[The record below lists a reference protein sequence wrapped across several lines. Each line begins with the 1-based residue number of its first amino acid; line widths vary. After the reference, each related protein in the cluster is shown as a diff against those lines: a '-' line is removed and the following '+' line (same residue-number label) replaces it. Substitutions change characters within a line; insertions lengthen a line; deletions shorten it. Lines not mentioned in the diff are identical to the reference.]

1 MPCDPCSPERG
12 PKSGD
17 FHKQG
22 KTKMPRI
29 RTIKPEFF
37 RDEDLQELQGQH
49 TTMPLML
56 VYAALW
62 GHCDKN
68 GTFEWRPKQLKLD
81 ILPFLPFSME
91 HALELLEGAGF
102 IKKFE
107 ALGKHYGSIR
117 TFKDHQR
124 ISGSEA
130 SDPAKYP
137 EYQEKQIHDAKEAA
151 GKQRGSSGDEL
162 VSQEGKGRERKG
174 SAFALPDWVP
184 LDAWES
190 FVESRRKNRAPLT
203 DRAKALAVAEL
214 SRLRDQGHSP
224 AAVID
229 LAVLKGWKS
238 FYAPKGSTAAPAD
251 DPYKGVTW

>member
-1 MPCDPCSPERG
+1 
-12 PKSGD
+12 
-17 FHKQG
+17 
-22 KTKMPRI
+22 MPRI

-162 VSQEGKGRERKG
+162 VSQEGKGRERKEEDR
-174 SAFALPDWVP
+174 FALPSWVP
-184 LDAWES
+184 KEPWDGWIE
-190 FVESRRKNRAPLT
+190 VRRKNRWPVT
-203 DRAKALAVAEL
+203 TRALNLAVAEL
-214 SRLRDQGHSP
+214 EALKAKGHDP

-229 LAVLKGWKS
+229 LATLKGWRS
-238 FYAPKGSTAAPAD
+238 FYPPKGSTSAPAD